1 MEQIK
6 VRDLASEFE
15 LANTLVISELKKI
28 GVWVPSK
35 DTFLDQDIALR
46 IRRRLQTMLDVQQEE
61 ELKAQK
67 AKEKK
72 KKAKRVAAK
81 PRKAARKTIQQLGKG
96 RRVAKKRVVAD
107 EGPRFSPLTGSLK
120 PRKGLGSYRRII
132 TGEEIIPGRVEVSID
147 DEPVI
152 EKVEAHLSADALEA
166 LIPPAVP
173 APPLEAGVEPAQR
186 DPQQLPV
193 QEISPPA
200 QTGETKPI
208 GPQPPSP
215 LAPPPRKLKIIERPS
230 QPAVVIPAPPLPET
244 AKETLEPGPL
254 VKPPKPQPVRA
265 STITLPETITVK
277 VLSEKIGVKSKDV
290 LRELLTRGIMA
301 NINQSLSQETAEK
314 ICEIFEITP
323 TFVSV
328 EEAIIEEEQVVD
340 RDEDLVA
347 RAPVVTVMG
356 HVDHGKTSLLDRI
369 RRTNVV
375 AGEAGGITQHMGA
388 YQVDVNGKRIVFLD
402 TPGHEAF
409 TMMRARGARVTDIVV
424 LVVSADDGIMPQTRE
439 AIDHARAA
447 EVPIIV
453 AINKVDLP
461 SANPQ
466 RVKQQ
471 LVELDLASE
480 DWGGET
486 ITVEVSAKE
495 ATNID
500 QLLEMILLMAELL
513 ELTANP
519 HRTGMGTILEARL
532 EKGRG
537 VVATVLVENGTLSV
551 GDPFVAG
558 SFGGKVRA
566 MFDDCGKRA
575 KSVGP
580 SSAVE
585 ILGVQGLPQAGDP
598 FQAFEDAGTAR
609 QIVEYRQEQEKA
621 RDRAASS
628 RVSLDELY
636 GRMQSGEVKELSIV
650 LKADAQGSAEVLR
663 DALTKLSTE
672 KVKIEI
678 VHSGVGAISETD
690 VLFASTSGAIVVGFN
705 VRPEQN
711 AAAAAEKNGVEIRL
725 YTVIYEIA
733 DEIKKAMVGLLEPTL
748 KEAYQGQAEVRQIFR
763 TPKFGTVAGCYI
775 RDGSV
780 DRKSQIR
787 LLRDN
792 VVVHEGRLDSL
803 RRFKDDVASVRT
815 GYECGISISG
825 YNDVKLGDVIEA
837 FTREEVTPE
846 LT

>member
-6 VRDLASEFE
+6 VRNLASEFE
-15 LANTLVISELKKI
+15 LGNTLVISELRKI

-46 IRRRLQTMLDVQQEE
+46 IRRRLQTMLDLQQEE

-72 KKAKRVAAK
+72 KKARRVAAK
-81 PRKAARKTIQQLGKG
+81 PRKAPRKTIQQLGRG
-96 RRVAKKRVVAD
+96 RRVVKKRIVAE
-107 EGPRFSPLTGSLK
+107 EGTRFSPLAGSLK
-120 PRKGLGSYRRII
+120 PRKGQGSYRSII
-132 TGEEIIPGRVEVSID
+132 TGEEIIPDKVEVSID

-166 LIPPAVP
+166 LIPPAVT
-173 APPLEAGVEPAQR
+173 APVPEAGGEPPETSTPAQPVVTKPVEPRQ
-186 DPQQLPV
+186 
-193 QEISPPA
+193 
-200 QTGETKPI
+200 
-208 GPQPPSP
+208 PSP
-215 LAPPPRKLKIIERPS
+215 LAAAPRKLRIIGRPS
-230 QPAVVIPAPPLPET
+230 EPAVVTPESTLPET
-244 AKETLEPGPL
+244 AKEPPEPAPTP
-254 VKPPKPQPVRA
+254 VRPPKPQPVRL
-265 STITLPETITVK
+265 STITLPETLTVK
-277 VLSEKIGVKSKDV
+277 GLSEKIGVKSKDV
-290 LRELLTRGIMA
+290 LRELLTHGIMA
-301 NINQSLSQETAEK
+301 NINQSISQDTAEK

-323 TFVSV
+323 TFVSF
-328 EEAIIEEEQVVD
+328 EEAIIEEEQVAD
-340 RDEDLVA
+340 RDEDLVV

-375 AGEAGGITQHMGA
+375 SGEAGGITQHMGA
-388 YQVDVNGKRIVFLD
+388 YHVQVNGNRIVFLD

-409 TMMRARGARVTDIVV
+409 TMMRARGAQVTDIVV

-453 AINKVDLP
+453 AINKIDLP
-461 SANPQ
+461 NANPQ

-471 LVELDLASE
+471 LAELDLASE

-500 QLLEMILLMAELL
+500 QLLEMILLMAELM

-519 HRTGMGTILEARL
+519 HRAAVGTILEARL

-537 VVATVLVENGTLSV
+537 VVATVLVKNGTLSI
-551 GDPFVAG
+551 GAPFIAG

-566 MFDDCGKRA
+566 MFDDRGKRA

-585 ILGVQGLPQAGDP
+585 ILGLQGLPQAGDS
-598 FQAFEDAGTAR
+598 FQAVEDVRKAR
-609 QIVEYRQEQEKA
+609 QIVEYRQEQEKT
-621 RDRAASS
+621 RDQAAST
-628 RVSLDELY
+628 RVSLDDLY
-636 GRMQSGEVKELSIV
+636 GRMQSGEAKELSIV
-650 LKADAQGSAEVLR
+650 LKADAQGSVEVLR
-663 DALTKLSTE
+663 DTLTKLSTE
-672 KVKIEI
+672 KVKIGI
-678 VHSGVGAISETD
+678 IHSGVGAISETD
-690 VLFASTSGAIVVGFN
+690 VLFASTSNAIVVGFN
-705 VRPEQN
+705 VRPDQN
-711 AAAAAEKNGVEIRL
+711 VAAAAEKNGVDIRL

-733 DEIKKAMVGLLEPTL
+733 DEIKKAMLGLLEPTL
-748 KEAYQGQAEVRQIFR
+748 REAYQGQAEVRQIFG

-780 DRKSQIR
+780 NRNSQVR

-803 RRFKDDVASVRT
+803 RRFKDDVTSVKA

-825 YNDVKLGDVIEA
+825 YSDVKLGDVIEA